1 MRRVAAVLAALSIGT
16 TSCSFSSVDPD
27 ADVAISGRA
36 LDADGAPLA
45 DTSVLLFKQADIG
58 EVLFGSIL
66 AVGSLSTICFL
77 PDPPSICEKGQ
88 RVTTDADGRYSFEVT
103 GEDTQG
109 TLGTASTLSVVFS
122 GKSGSATLSFTA
134 EDTEITLPD
143 TQLWDARQR
152 RRGSVGLSWRELPGS
167 AGGKQSYSV
176 QLYASRTSAPLW
188 SEPASQTRGSVDPR
202 ILESSSGFIAAGA
215 SARPSGATGAGDLRA
230 NYLSPRVPVT
240 SAVGAPPS
248 RGKRCAAVTGTG
260 PVKKAASYGACG
272 ATDGKLGTPARLA
285 ARGPGPVTGVVV
297 DLGSA
302 RRVELAVARGFSGQL
317 LLEVSSDGTNFQVV
331 ATGSGTAVGLTPNVP
346 VTARYVRLRSPG
358 GIDQSFGAELSI
370 W

>member
-27 ADVAISGRA
+27 ADVTISGRA
-36 LDADGAPLA
+36 LSADGAPLTDA
-45 DTSVLLFKQADIG
+45 SVLLFKQADIG

-88 RVTTDADGRYSFEVT
+88 RVTTDTEGNYSFELR

-134 EDTEITLPD
+134 EANQITLPD
-143 TQLWDARQR
+143 TQLWNAQPR
-152 RRGSVGLSWRELPGS
+152 RRGSVGLSWRKLPAS
-167 AGGKQSYSV
+167 AGGKQAYSV
-176 QLYASRTSAPLW
+176 QLYASRTGSPLW
-188 SEPASQTRGSVDPR
+188 SEPASATQGAVDPR
-202 ILESSSGFIAAGA
+202 ILESARGFIAAGA
-215 SARPSGATGAGDLRA
+215 SARPSGASGAGGLRA
-230 NYLSPRVPVT
+230 NFLSTKVAVT
-240 SAVGAPPS
+240 SSTGAPPS

-260 PVKKAASYGACG
+260 PVRSAKFGRCD
-272 ATDGKLGTPARLA
+272 ATDGDLAKPSRLTA
-285 ARGPGPVTGVVV
+285 NGPGPVTGVVV
-297 DLGSA
+297 DLGSS
-302 RRVELAVARGFSGQL
+302 RRVNLAVARGFSGQL
-317 LLEVSSDGTNFQVV
+317 LLETSSDGVSYQVV
-331 ATGSGTAVGLTPNVP
+331 ATGSGTAVGLTPNAP
-346 VTARYVRLRSPG
+346 VTARYVRLRSPAG
-358 GIDQSFGAELSI
+358 VDQSFGAELSI